1 MYKRWIRVY
10 DAQGNLVSEVEEV
23 FEMPPL
29 GEYDGE
35 VIDARPLR
43 IESVVGTPNADAILK
58 DYVRAALDDTAD
70 ETEDA

>member
-1 MYKRWIRVY
+1 
-10 DAQGNLVSEVEEV
+10 
-23 FEMPPL
+23 MPPL

-58 DYVRAALDDTAD
+58 DYVRDSFSDDD
-70 ETEDA
+70 ERV